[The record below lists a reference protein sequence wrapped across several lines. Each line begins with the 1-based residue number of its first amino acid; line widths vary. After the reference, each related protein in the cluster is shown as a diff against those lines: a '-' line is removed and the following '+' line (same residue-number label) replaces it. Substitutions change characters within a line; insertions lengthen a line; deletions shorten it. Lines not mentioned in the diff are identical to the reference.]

1 MDKIR
6 IGIFGT
12 GRGSSFIASIIANG
26 GEIVALCDK
35 NNEKMKVA
43 IERIG
48 SDVKCYNDFDEF
60 IEHPMDAVLLCNYF
74 HEHAPYA
81 IRCLE
86 KNIHV
91 ISECTANS
99 TLAEGVA
106 LVRAAEKSKAFYML
120 CENYPFM
127 LFNREMKRIC
137 EGGTLGKIIYGEGE
151 YNHAGNS
158 YSDASKKDLFDSVE
172 HWRNFL
178 PRTYYITH
186 SLAPIAYATG
196 ALPVRVTAM
205 PVFAPAPED
214 SNSAAH
220 VGEIA
225 AIITCLNDDKSVFKV
240 TGHASFGGSENSYR
254 LCGERGMV
262 ENVRGTYGKVMLRY
276 NDWQIPEGKEQVNF
290 YALEW
295 DDTDAELIKKAG
307 HGGGDFCII
316 REFLNCIREDKVPA
330 FDLYFATRVASVAIL
345 GHRSQMEFGMPYDI
359 PDFSKKEDRDKYR
372 DDTLSPFHYSDGREP
387 TMPCCSRPD
396 FKPSDEQVENFLKI
410 LNS

>member
-137 EGGTLGKIIYGEGE
+137 EGGTLGKILYGEGE

-240 TGHASFGGSENSYR
+240 TGHASFGASYNSYR
-254 LCGERGMV
+254 VCGKKGQF
-262 ENVRGTYGKVMLRY
+262 ENVRGTDNMVMLRY
-276 NDWQIPEGKEQVNF
+276 NKWSTPEGMEEINYYKPDLGDANIE
-290 YALEW
+290 AL
-295 DDTDAELIKKAG
+295 KKAG
-307 HGGGDFCII
+307 HGGGDFFVI
-316 REFLNCIREDKVPA
+316 REFLNCIRENRRPTMDV
-330 FDLYFATRVASVAIL
+330 YFATRLASTAIMA
-345 GHRSQMEFGMPYDI
+345 HRSLMEYGVPYDV
-359 PDFSKKEDRDKYR
+359 PDFRNPEDCAKYEN
-372 DDTLSPFHYSDGREP
+372 DTLSPFYYSDGREP
-387 TMPCCSRPD
+387 TFPCCSDPEY
-396 FKPSDEQVENFLKI
+396 KPSAQQIENFKKLI
-410 LNS
+410 